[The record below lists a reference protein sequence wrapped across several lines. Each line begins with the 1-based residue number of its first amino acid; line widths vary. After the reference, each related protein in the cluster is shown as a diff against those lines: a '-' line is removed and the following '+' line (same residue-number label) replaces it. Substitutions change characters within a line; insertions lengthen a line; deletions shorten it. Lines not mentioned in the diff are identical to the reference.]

1 MMKLPGI
8 KRILPLILT
17 VLLLPTLLAVPARA
31 VEDDSLW
38 FNVLDLGTANNSG
51 SNRVTFTSSTKSTVI
66 RYYLTGKQYT
76 RNIDVVFRTD
86 STDFKV
92 SSYQHYFTIVDL
104 GDGYYRAYGLQNYAY
119 DYIYIT
125 FWHNDG
131 SYIDIVGMR
140 ATTSEFIETELRAAG
155 TIYLYDNIPKSEYPI
170 SYMGDG
176 NVHTVTLWGDSSTQN
191 TFDAYLGIVDWAGY
205 DLIEL
210 RCAVWG
216 VDISSISVNLRGER
230 DIPYQ
235 VNYIES
241 TGKYNNNL
249 YIIDLTLDL
258 RELERYQDSAY
269 LDVDIS
275 GSLML
280 NLDGSFSIYSCTGYV
295 ITSGVS
301 LWSHWFGNINK
312 WFNQQTTSIVNA
324 ISTWGQNIIN
334 ALGGNN
340 DASGVQDN
348 INAAVGELDQV
359 QGVLD
364 GVARPDLDA
373 IDFDVSG
380 MVDVSAA
387 ATYGNIFSTLIG
399 NLYMTNILMIAFI
412 LAAASF
418 LLFGRR

>member
-1 MMKLPGI
+1 M
-8 KRILPLILT
+8 KRIIPLILT
-17 VLLLPTLLAVPARA
+17 VLLLPSLLAVPARA
-31 VEDDSLW
+31 DENDSLW

-51 SNRVTFTSSTKSTVI
+51 SNRVTFNSSTSSTVI
-66 RYYLTGKQYT
+66 RYYLSGKQYT

-86 STDFKV
+86 STDFRV

-104 GDGYYRAYGLQNYAY
+104 GNGYYRAYGLMNYAY

-125 FWHNDG
+125 LHHNNG
-131 SYIDIVGMR
+131 SYIDIVSMR
-140 ATTSEFIETELRAAG
+140 ATTSEFIENELRAAG
-155 TIYLYDNIPKSEYPI
+155 TIYLYDNIPASEYPI

-176 NVHTVTLWGDSSTQN
+176 NVHTVSLWGDSSTQN

-205 DLIEL
+205 DVIEL

-216 VDISSISVNLRGER
+216 VDISSISVNLRGEM
-230 DIPYQ
+230 DLPYQ

-348 INAAVGELDQV
+348 INAAVGELQQAGAALDAV
-359 QGVLD
+359 Q
-364 GVARPDLDA
+364 RPDFGNIN
-373 IDFDVSG
+373 IDVAG
-380 MVDVSAA
+380 MVDPAGLSGLSSIISVFTESELIYRLILMAL
-387 ATYGNIFSTLIG
+387 TLGLIG
-399 NLYMTNILMIAFI
+399 FVLY
-412 LAAASF
+412 
-418 LLFGRR
+418 GRS